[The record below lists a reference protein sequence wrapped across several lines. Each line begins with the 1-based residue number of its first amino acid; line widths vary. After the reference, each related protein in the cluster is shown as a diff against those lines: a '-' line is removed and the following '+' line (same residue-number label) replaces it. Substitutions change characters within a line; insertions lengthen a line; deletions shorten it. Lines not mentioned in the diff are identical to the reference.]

1 MILNLASEK
10 NKTPVYE
17 FAESSSTASAAI
29 YNPDGIEVGFGY
41 DAKKSNGG
49 NLRAFYGGL
58 NSSSAEI
65 AYSGIEKSS
74 GLHNINLSRPLVK
87 GEKII
92 INWKTGPGLV
102 IYCDENGI
110 TKVKRRSGGTYN
122 EIGKRNSESGSSEN
136 TALFFNDDVNTKRF
150 DYIETVF
157 FEEIK

>member
-1 MILNLASEK
+1 MILNLTSGK
-10 NKTPVYE
+10 SKIPVYE
-17 FAESSSTASAAI
+17 FAESSSAASSAL

-49 NLRAFYGGL
+49 ELRTFYGGL
-58 NSSSAEI
+58 ENNSEI
-65 AYSGIEKSS
+65 IYTGIEVSP
-74 GLHNINLSRPLVK
+74 GLHNIHLNRPLAE

-102 IYCDENGI
+102 VYCENGV
-110 TKVKRRSGGTYN
+110 TKVKRRTGGTYN
-122 EIGKRNSESGSSEN
+122 EIGKWNSNDGSSEN
-136 TALFFNDDVNTKRF
+136 TSLFFDDDVNTKRF